1 MLSYVVCVRVCDP
14 LTNVAVLPCPS
25 LVTLTLPVFT
35 NSVLAAQWVAGLL
48 VTHTSSPALL
58 TAAYAAVTHS
68 MSATVHFTHLCNS
81 NKEKLL
87 HRLQNRYKHVHA
99 HWCTL
104 FLFHPQLRPGLHPV
118 HAKWCLYV
126 QWGSGKAQYRLL
138 QVTVLIC
145 VFECCLNL
153 TLALKELRTS
163 LFSWSLGSQHASR
176 SCTATEKCLLRV
188 QLPEGHMWSL
198 TLLYT
203 CVHWRWMPC
212 IPFLFFKAVKDVC
225 CAPQSLY

>member
-68 MSATVHFTHLCNS
+68 MAATVHFTHLCNS

-99 HWCTL
+99 H
-104 FLFHPQLRPGLHPV
+104 
-118 HAKWCLYV
+118 
-126 QWGSGKAQYRLL
+126 
-138 QVTVLIC
+138 
-145 VFECCLNL
+145 
-153 TLALKELRTS
+153 
-163 LFSWSLGSQHASR
+163 
-176 SCTATEKCLLRV
+176 
-188 QLPEGHMWSL
+188 
-198 TLLYT
+198 
-203 CVHWRWMPC
+203 
-212 IPFLFFKAVKDVC
+212 
-225 CAPQSLY
+225 